1 MLPEVLRSTELTID
15 VSSDV
20 PFDEQTL
27 VAASVHLPPAHIAEP
42 RAVLV
47 CWPGGSYSR
56 AYWDMHVD
64 GHVGYSFADHMAA
77 EGFMVLAADHLGVG
91 ASSKPADGDR
101 VDFETMS
108 AAAAS
113 FVTQVRRMLADGSP
127 ELGGRPLPSVPII
140 GVGHSLGACL
150 TVVHQAQHR
159 CYDAVALLGFT
170 HGQKEVSVTAVGAA
184 EREPV
189 DDDNT

>member
-56 AYWDMHVD
+56 AYWDRHVD

-91 ASSKPADGDR
+91 ASSKPADGDG
-101 VDFETMS
+101 VDFETSS

-113 FVTQVRRMLADGSP
+113 FVEQLRVLLADGAP
-127 ELGGRPLPSVPII
+127 ELGGAPLPDIVVI

-150 TVVHQAQHR
+150 TTVTQARHH
-159 CYDAVALLGFT
+159 CYDGVALLGFT
-170 HGQKEVSVTAVGAA
+170 HGEKELSVSAA
-184 EREPV
+184 GGVE
-189 DDDNT
+189 